1 MTNYATLEAL
11 NAKAGTLGEALS
23 ILYWDQ
29 QSMMPSGGG
38 VSRAE
43 QSALLETMIHD
54 ITAGSA
60 LGEALEGAG
69 KEAGLSDWQQANLA
83 ETKRQYI
90 RATAIPSDLVAAK
103 SKAES
108 HALAVW
114 QEARPNNDFAAALPA
129 LRECFNLSKQAGQ
142 AIADKTGQ
150 PLYEAMIDGFEPG
163 LKVAQIDAVFDDY
176 AAFLPDFLDDVLAAQ
191 EKRGESLPLDGPFD
205 VETQKGVFQDIM
217 KSVGFN
223 FDNGRLD
230 TSAHPFCGGTPS
242 DVRMTTRY
250 RDEDFMDA
258 MMGVLHETGHALY
271 EQGLPKDFGRQ
282 PVGNARGMVL
292 HESQSL
298 TIEMQVVRSRA
309 FMNYAAPM
317 LAEAFGKSGPA
328 WTGENLAKH
337 AARVARSFIRVEAD
351 EVTYP
356 AHVILRY
363 RLEKA
368 LLAGDLDLADLP
380 QAWGDGL
387 EALLGIRPDNDREGC
402 LQDIHWYMGAFG
414 YFPTYSLGAMC
425 AAQVFAA
432 ARDQLGD
439 VEGQI
444 ERGEFGSLIT
454 WLRENIHSKASSG
467 TTDEIL
473 TAATGTGLRADAFK
487 AHLRKRYLES

>member
-1 MTNYATLEAL
+1 MTTYNAMEAL
-11 NAKAGTLGEALS
+11 NAKAGTLSEALS

-38 VSRAE
+38 ASRAE
-43 QSALLETMIHD
+43 QTALLETMIHE
-54 ITAGSA
+54 ITAGDA
-60 LGEALEGAG
+60 LGDAIAGAESTG
-69 KEAGLSDWQQANLA
+69 GLNDWQQANVA
-83 ETKRQYI
+83 ETKRQYV
-90 RATAIPSDLVAAK
+90 RSTAIPSDLVAAK

-129 LRECFNLSKQAGQ
+129 LRDCFNLSKQAGQ

-191 EKRGESLPLDGPFD
+191 DQRGEPVPIDGPFD
-205 VETQKGVFQDIM
+205 VETQRAVFQDIM
-217 KSVGFN
+217 RSVGFD
-223 FDNGRLD
+223 FDHGRLD

-250 RDEDFMDA
+250 RDENFMDA

-271 EQGLPKDFGRQ
+271 EQGLPTDFARQ
-282 PVGNARGMVL
+282 PVGLARGMVL

-298 TIEMQVVRSRA
+298 TVEMQVVRSQA
-309 FMNYAAPM
+309 FMTYAAPM
-317 LAEAFGKSGPA
+317 LAKAFGKSGPA
-328 WTGENLAKH
+328 WTAENLAKH
-337 AARVARSFIRVEAD
+337 AARVSRSLIRVEAD

-368 LLAGDLDLADLP
+368 LLAGDLELEDLP

-387 EALLGIRPDNDREGC
+387 EALLGIRPETDREGC

-425 AAQVFAA
+425 AAQVFGA
-432 ARDQLGD
+432 AREQLGD
-439 VEGQI
+439 VEAQI
-444 ERGEFGSLIT
+444 EQGSFGDLVD
-454 WLRENIHSKASSG
+454 WLRSNIHAKASSA
-467 TTDEIL
+467 TTDQIL
-473 TAATGTGLRADAFK
+473 TEATGSGLRADAFK
-487 AHLRKRYLES
+487 AHLRKRYLPS